1 MSSRPPRPA
10 TAQPNLSSEEL
21 AWVGSVAER
30 YDALVFHWVGP
41 LTGSYFFLLPR
52 RLWQTSPATRPSRAR
67 RARRARRTGT
77 A

>member
-10 TAQPNLSSEEL
+10 NAQPNLSSEEL

-41 LTGSYFFLLPR
+41 LTGSYFFLMPR
-52 RLWQTSPATRPSRAR
+52 RLWQGSTAERPR
-67 RARRARRTGT
+67 RPRRPRRSGT

>member
-1 MSSRPPRPA
+1 MASRPPRSIPR
-10 TAQPNLSSEEL
+10 PSLSPEEL

-41 LTGSYFFLLPR
+41 LTGSYFFLMPR
-52 RLWQTSPATRPSRAR
+52 RLWERGTTERRPRPR
-67 RARRARRTGT
+67 RPRRTGT

>member
-1 MSSRPPRPA
+1 MSSRPPR
-10 TAQPNLSSEEL
+10 QHSPNLSPEEL

-41 LTGSYFFLLPR
+41 LTGSYFFLMPR
-52 RLWQTSPATRPSRAR
+52 KLWQQGSPTR
-67 RARRARRTGT
+67 RARPRRPRRTTT

>member
-1 MSSRPPRPA
+1 MSSRPPRQSQ
-10 TAQPNLSSEEL
+10 QPNLSSEEL

-41 LTGSYFFLLPR
+41 LTGSYFFLMPR
-52 RLWQTSPATRPSRAR
+52 RLWQPASASRASRPR
-67 RARRARRTGT
+67 RPRRSPT

>member
-1 MSSRPPRPA
+1 MSSRPPRRVTHPS
-10 TAQPNLSSEEL
+10 LSPEEL

-52 RLWQTSPATRPSRAR
+52 RLWQREPTPRRPRPR
-67 RARRARRTGT
+67 RPRRVGT

>member
-1 MSSRPPRPA
+1 MSSRPPRQNP
-10 TAQPNLSSEEL
+10 QPSLSSEEL

-41 LTGSYFFLLPR
+41 LTGSYFFLMPR
-52 RLWQTSPATRPSRAR
+52 KLWQQGSSTR
-67 RARRARRTGT
+67 RARPRRPRRPTT

>member
-1 MSSRPPRPA
+1 MSSRPPRQR
-10 TAQPNLSSEEL
+10 QPPSLSSEEL

-41 LTGSYFFLLPR
+41 LTGSYFFLMPR
-52 RLWQTSPATRPSRAR
+52 KLWQPASATRAARPR
-67 RARRARRTGT
+67 RARRSQT